1 MIPNAS
7 KVLAGLKP
15 FQRDTVEYAC
25 KRFDEG
31 CSRFLVA
38 DEVGLGKTKI
48 ANGILAKVI
57 EGLPPRARTD
67 ILYVCSN
74 SAIARKNL
82 RVLDAAG
89 RTRQESTRLTLLPF
103 LLEDDQASRHR
114 INLLSLTPGTSFDP
128 ASSMGWARERALI
141 RNAISRNREGRIRL
155 DGLLEGQA
163 SKHWDAHLHNARVP
177 AGNKV
182 IVGFKARIE
191 ASGLRRRIYSAL
203 GRDLDPGE
211 QASLVG
217 ELRHELALA
226 SIESLRPALII
237 FDEFQRFSALFGTDG
252 DAPEGSRQRVARS
265 LMDAF
270 LKHEKGGRGAKVL
283 FLSATPYRM
292 LTLRHDDR
300 GEGDHRKEFLKVIET
315 LYGREEGPAVV
326 AGLEQDFRALRTAL
340 KARISGVAEDGL
352 GRARQVVE
360 AKLRPVISRTERVD
374 PLRPDAG
381 ITRKVV
387 TAPVSAG
394 DLRQARAASQVARKV
409 EAPQV
414 AEYWKSAP
422 YMFSFMGSYKLAE
435 RARAGATAQLARIAR
450 PAMLPMGR
458 IRKGAELD
466 PGNGRMRLL
475 ASDVF
480 DDAGLHR
487 RLWLPPSLGYLEG
500 SPKGLTKTLV
510 FSAWQLVPEAIAGIL
525 SYEAERRVRVEARLP
540 AALPKSHSQA
550 LRFQASADHLEAS
563 TRAMVLVHPSKFL
576 SDVIDPLDIWRR
588 SGPVSE
594 AAMLDAARTAIRE
607 AWPDGL
613 ADPGTDA
620 PWGLIPQLDALC
632 GGAGEPH
639 EVLASLAARHAGT
652 GWADVYRT
660 FVSRPALGEASAPPG
675 DATLDYLARV
685 ALGSPAT
692 CARRALGRYLSGPL
706 AGHSARIAD
715 AFVSLFN
722 KREVAP
728 ILAVRGQGAAW
739 SSVLATCLE
748 DDLQAVLDEYF
759 HLLTGGEDLQGAA
772 RDDVVE
778 TAASVI
784 GLRNSAIT
792 IHDPFRET
800 KGRQRDATLPAH
812 LAVRFAANVM
822 REDDGQGGGDHRIDA
837 LVDAFNSPFRPFV
850 LASTSVGQEGLDF
863 HRYCRRVWHWNLP
876 SNPVDLEQ
884 REGRIQRFLG
894 HAVRLNLAARFG
906 GQARAVDTSTPW
918 PAILQLASDEQARE
932 DAGTSPEG
940 LVPYWLYGGEAQIES
955 VIPVPP
961 MSRDADLAERVQKS
975 AASYRLVFGQARQ
988 DDLVRVLGQVG
999 DEELGGVLRDGLIR
1013 LRPPA
1018 A

>member
-1 MIPNAS
+1 MIPKAS
-7 KVLAGLKP
+7 DVLAGLKP

-48 ANGILAKVI
+48 ANGILAKVL
-57 EGLPPRARTD
+57 EGISPRARTD

-89 RTRQESTRLTLLPF
+89 GTRQESTRLTLLPF
-103 LLEDDQASRHR
+103 LLEDEQATRR
-114 INLLSLTPGTSFDP
+114 GVNLLSLTPGTSFDP

-141 RNAISRNREGRIRL
+141 RNAISRNRDGRIRL
-155 DGLLEGQA
+155 DELLEGQA
-163 SKHWDAHLHNARVP
+163 SKYWDVHLRNARVSP
-177 AGNKV
+177 DNKV
-182 IVGFKARIE
+182 IVGFKERIE
-191 ASGLRRRIYSAL
+191 ALGLRRRVDAAL
-203 GRDLDPGE
+203 GKKLDPGE
-211 QASLVG
+211 AAQLVG
-217 ELRHELALA
+217 RLRHELALA

-237 FDEFQRFSALFGTDG
+237 FDEFQRFSELFGTDG
-252 DAPEGSRQRVARS
+252 DPVDGSRQAVSRS

-292 LTLRHDDR
+292 LTLRHDDP

-326 AGLEQDFRALRTAL
+326 AGLEKDFQGLRRAL
-340 KARISGVAEDGL
+340 KARISGPVEDGL
-352 GRARQVVE
+352 GKARQVVE
-360 AKLRPVISRTERVD
+360 AKLRPVISRTERID

-381 ITRKVV
+381 ISRKVV
-387 TAPVSAG
+387 VAPVSAG
-394 DLRQARAASQVARKV
+394 DLRQAKAANLVARKV

-414 AEYWKSAP
+414 VEYWKSAP
-422 YMFSFMGSYKLAE
+422 YMFSFMGSYKLADK
-435 RARAGATAQLARIAR
+435 ARAGATAQLARMAR
-450 PAMLPMGR
+450 PAMLPMAR
-458 IRKGAELD
+458 IREGAEVD

-475 ASDVF
+475 ASEVLDE
-480 DDAGLHR
+480 AGLHR

-500 SPKGLTKTLV
+500 NPKGLTKTLV
-510 FSAWQLVPEAIAGIL
+510 FSAWQMVPEAIAGML
-525 SYEAERRVRVEARLP
+525 SYEAERRVRSEAGLATP
-540 AALPKSHSQA
+540 LPKTHSQA

-563 TRAMVLVHPSKFL
+563 ARAMVLVHPSKFL
-576 SDVIDPLDIWRR
+576 SEVVDPLEIWRR
-588 SGPVSE
+588 SGSVSRT
-594 AAMLDAARTAIRE
+594 AMIDAAKAAIRE
-607 AWPDGL
+607 AWPEGL
-613 ADPGTDA
+613 AGPGTDA
-620 PWGLIPQLDALC
+620 PWSLIPQLDALC
-632 GGAGEPH
+632 GGAGEPQQVH
-639 EVLASLAARHAGT
+639 ASLAASHAGT
-652 GWADVYRT
+652 GWADVYRA
-660 FVSRPALGEASAPPG
+660 FVSTTSRGEAAAAPE

-706 AGHSARIAD
+706 AGHSALVAD

-728 ILAVRGQGAAW
+728 ILAAREGAAW
-739 SSVLATCLE
+739 SSVLATCI
-748 DDLQAVLDEYF
+748 DHDLQAVLDEYF

-778 TAASVI
+778 TAARVI

-792 IHDPFRET
+792 IHDPFRKT
-800 KGRQRDATLPAH
+800 TGRQRDATLPAH

-822 REDDGQGGGDHRIDA
+822 REDDGQGGGEHRIDA

-894 HAVRLNLAARFG
+894 HAVRVNLSARFG
-906 GQARAVDTSTPW
+906 EQARAIDASTPW
-918 PAILQLASDEQARE
+918 SAILQLAADEQAGR
-932 DAGTSPEG
+932 DAGQGPEG
-940 LVPYWLYGGEAQIES
+940 LVPYWLYDGETRIES

-988 DDLVRVLGQVG
+988 DDLIRVIGQLGE
-999 DEELGGVLRDGLIR
+999 DEIRGVLEDGLIS